1 MKQRERHDQGGD
13 AFEAAL
19 LEERPEITHEFAAEL
34 DAWAA
39 DGFPPREE
47 AVGTSGWGRLLDRM
61 PGFGSLGFLAPAG
74 TVAVALIALVVG
86 INSLGEDGGVG
97 GVNQQT
103 VERESAAPQADG
115 ASGGVAG
122 KESTA
127 AADDAIEPGAL
138 GAPDRTTIAPAP
150 EPVIPTTGERLKPG
164 QERIQERTVST
175 TLSADPDEIAEVADG
190 VVEVT
195 ERYDG
200 IVSSSN
206 VSTGG
211 EGGRATFQLRIPTQN
226 LQAFLADLSDLA
238 SVQARNEG
246 SLDITAPFVSA
257 EERFD
262 EAKAEVDSLLSQ
274 LAEADSPEEIAEV
287 KADLAPARATLAA
300 VRSELAELKQRA
312 EFSTVSVT
320 ITGEGDSDGWSL
332 GDAADDAL
340 SVLSDIAGATLIALA
355 AIIPLALLAA
365 AVWFATVGLRRR
377 RRESALDD

>member
-1 MKQRERHDQGGD
+1 M
-13 AFEAAL
+13 
-19 LEERPEITHEFAAEL
+19 
-34 DAWAA
+34 
-39 DGFPPREE
+39 
-47 AVGTSGWGRLLDRM
+47 S
-61 PGFGSLGFLAPAG
+61 FLAPAG
-74 TVAVALIALVVG
+74 GVAVGLIALVVG
-86 INSLGEDGGVG
+86 LNSLGEDGGVG
-97 GVNQQT
+97 GEPVQET
-103 VERESAAPQADG
+103 VERESAAPQAGG
-115 ASGGVAG
+115 ASGGTRLD
-122 KESTA
+122 ESTA
-127 AADDAIEPGAL
+127 RADDAFEEVTKADG
-138 GAPDRTTIAPAP
+138 TTIAPAP
-150 EPVIPTTGERLKPG
+150 TIPSTGEQLKPG
-164 QERIQERTVST
+164 QERIQERAVST
-175 TLSADPDEIAEVADG
+175 TLSADPDEVAEVADG

-211 EGGRATFQLRIPTQN
+211 ERGRATFQLRIPTQN

-274 LAEADSPEEIAEV
+274 LAEADSSEEIAEV

-300 VRSELAELKQRA
+300 VRSELGELKQRA
-312 EFSTVSVT
+312 EYSTVSVT
-320 ITGEGDSDGWSL
+320 VTGEGDSDGWSL

-355 AIIPLALLAA
+355 AIAPLALLAA

-377 RRESALDD
+377 RRESALDN

>member
-19 LEERPEITHEFAAEL
+19 LEERPEITREFAAEL

-47 AVGTSGWGRLLDRM
+47 AVGPSGWGRLRDRM
-61 PGFGSLGFLAPAG
+61 PRFGSMGFLAPAG

-86 INSLGEDGGVG
+86 LNSLGEDGGVG
-97 GVNQQT
+97 GEPVQQT
-103 VERESAAPQADG
+103 VERESAAPQAGG
-115 ASGGVAG
+115 ASGGTRLE
-122 KESTA
+122 ESTA
-127 AADDAIEPGAL
+127 RADDAFEEVTKADG
-138 GAPDRTTIAPAP
+138 TTIAPAP
-150 EPVIPTTGERLKPG
+150 EPVPPIASGQLKPG
-164 QERIQERTVST
+164 QDRIQERTVST
-175 TLSADPDEIAEVADG
+175 TLSADPDEVAEVADG

-211 EGGRATFQLRIPTQN
+211 ERGRATFQLRIPTQN

-246 SLDITAPFVSA
+246 TLDITAPFVSA

-340 SVLSDIAGATLIALA
+340 SVLSDIAGATLIAFA
-355 AIIPLALLAA
+355 AIVPIALIAA